1 MKKSS
6 YEVRAR
12 RFIEQ
17 LWPFMH
23 NCHCPEQFES
33 AVDNFNTFYHRKVIF
48 AYGLTRVAFVTSDYV
63 IKLEYSPDDICVF
76 GGCEDEVSLYRRAEK
91 DGFAYMFAKIERYAY
106 RGLNFYI
113 MPRIHGIERTE
124 YNAEDYMT
132 DAELDW
138 CDSQGLTDLHNGNY
152 GWKNGHIVIID
163 YAARC

>member
-1 MKKSS
+1 
-6 YEVRAR
+6 
-12 RFIEQ
+12 
-17 LWPFMH
+17 
-23 NCHCPEQFES
+23 
-33 AVDNFNTFYHRKVIF
+33 
-48 AYGLTRVAFVTSDYV
+48 
-63 IKLEYSPDDICVF
+63 
-76 GGCEDEVSLYRRAEK
+76 
-91 DGFAYMFAKIERYAY
+91 MFAKIERYAY

-132 DAELDW
+132 DDELNW